1 MPASRTTEICFGFSF
16 ISLQGDH
23 VMSDRLKIFGISQS
37 RTARC
42 LWMARELGLDH
53 ENVPIHFAK
62 TRESPDLMRVNP
74 NARVP
79 AIDDCGFKLYE
90 SMAINLYLVKKYGAG
105 KEIAPKTLED
115 EALAIQWS
123 FWVMTEVEKPLVTIL
138 LHMLGML
145 PADEAT
151 LAKCGKDLERPLKVI
166 EAHLA
171 DQPYLLGKSFTVADL
186 NVASVMAWSM
196 PAKLDLAAYPRL
208 SDWLKRCLSRPAFK
222 G

>member
-1 MPASRTTEICFGFSF
+1 LS
-16 ISLQGDH
+16 DH
-23 VMSDRLKIFGISQS
+23 LKIFGISQS

-42 LWMARELGLDH
+42 LWMARELGLEH
-53 ENVPIHFAK
+53 ESVPVHFAK

-79 AIDDCGFKLYE
+79 AIDDRGFKLYE

-115 EALAIQWS
+115 EALATQWS
-123 FWVMTEVEKPLVTIL
+123 FWVMTEVEKPLLTIM
-138 LHMLGML
+138 LHVLGMR

-151 LAKCGKDLERPLKVI
+151 LASSRTELERPLKVI
-166 EAHLA
+166 EEHLA
-171 DQPYLLGKSFTVADL
+171 EQPYLLGKSFTVADL
-186 NVASVMAWSM
+186 NVASVMVWSM
-196 PAKLDLAAYPRL
+196 AGKLDLAAYPRL